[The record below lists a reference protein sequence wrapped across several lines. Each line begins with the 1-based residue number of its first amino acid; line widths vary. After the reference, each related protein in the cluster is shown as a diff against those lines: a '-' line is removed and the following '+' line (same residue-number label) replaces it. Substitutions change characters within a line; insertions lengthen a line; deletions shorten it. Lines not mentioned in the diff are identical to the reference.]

1 MSTPNIHPQ
10 EIENFESLAQD
21 WWIREGTFKT
31 LHDINPLRLG
41 FITQQ
46 VDLLDKTILDIGCG
60 GGILTESLANH
71 SAQVTGID
79 ASKMAISA
87 AQEHAAEHNKSIVYI
102 ETTVEEIAKK
112 QPQQFDV
119 VVCMELLEHVPDP
132 LSVVQSCADL
142 LKPHG
147 HVFFST
153 LNRNLKSYLFAILGA
168 EYVLKLLPRG
178 LHHYDQFIRP
188 AELASW
194 MRQADLD
201 LIKMSG
207 ISYNPFKQQ
216 YHLTDNVGVN
226 YLVYGRK

>member
-46 VDLLDKTILDIGCG
+46 VDLLDKTILDVGCG

-87 AQEHAAEHNKSIVYI
+87 AQEHVAEHNKSIVYI
-102 ETTVEEIAKK
+102 ETTVEEMAKK

-142 LKPHG
+142 LKPRG